1 MKLKMLSSVKHDGEY
16 YEYGVEYELDPKTGK
31 MFIEK
36 GWAEKLIPDTK
47 RKKKRERHIVG
58 VPHRGTEGLFYKESR
73 DAGD

>member
-16 YEYGVEYELDPKTGK
+16 YEYGVGYELDPKTGK

-47 RKKKRERHIVG
+47 RKKKRERHIVPG
-58 VPHRGTEGLFYKESR
+58 EGLFYKKSR